1 MITATH
7 LKTETEA
14 SLKKRGYPVNPHL
27 PQIEELADLRIA
39 SSLDVRRRC
48 LILASV
54 CGRAYGAKYDLVV
67 PWIDDHGL
75 REFCT
80 QDEVEL
86 IDEKN
91 PSESQKAAFRPQPE
105 ALWEFAWVL
114 KMIPEVDHFKPC
126 SDKLVH
132 MFPKPGEDPS
142 GFLAATDMQDAVAL
156 YREADRLYRIHWAV
170 RDASLN
176 GRKAP
181 NGQGEYVSLYRLQA
195 INWTMQ
201 SGVPWDE
208 VDVST

>member
-1 MITATH
+1 MIAAKD
-7 LKTETEA
+7 LKAETEEF
-14 SLKKRGYPVNPHL
+14 LEKRGYPINPYL

-54 CGRAYGAKYDLVV
+54 CCRAYGGAYDLVV
-67 PWIDDHGL
+67 PWIDNYGL
-75 REFCT
+75 RDFCT
-80 QDEVEL
+80 EAEVEL
-86 IDEKN
+86 IEAAN
-91 PSESQKAAFRPQPE
+91 PSEAQRAPFYPQPE

-114 KMIPEVDHFKPC
+114 KMIPTADHFKPC

-142 GFLAATDMQDAVAL
+142 RFLAATEIQNAEAL

-170 RDASLN
+170 RDAALN
-176 GRKAP
+176 GRKTP
-181 NGQGEYVSLYRLQA
+181 NGQGEDVTLYRLQA
-195 INWTMQ
+195 INWTTQ
-201 SGVPWDE
+201 ADVGWDE

>member
-1 MITATH
+1 MITAKD
-7 LKTETEA
+7 LKAETEA
-14 SLKKRGYPVNPHL
+14 SLKNRNYPVNPHL

-54 CGRAYGAKYDLVV
+54 CGRAYGAQYGLVV
-67 PWIDDHGL
+67 PWIDNQGL

-80 QDEVEL
+80 EKELEL
-86 IDEKN
+86 IDAKK
-91 PSESQKAAFRPQPE
+91 PSEAQKAPFRPQPE

-114 KMIPEVDHFKPC
+114 KMIPTIDHFKSC

-132 MFPKPGEDPS
+132 MFPKPGQDPS
-142 GFLAATDMQDAVAL
+142 GFLAATDMQDPEAL
-156 YREADRLYRIHWAV
+156 YREADRLYRVHWAV
-170 RDASLN
+170 RDAALN
-176 GRKAP
+176 GRKSP
-181 NGQGEYVSLYRLQA
+181 NGQGEYLTLYRLQA

-201 SGVPWDE
+201 SDVPWDE

>member
-1 MITATH
+1 MITAKD
-7 LKTETEA
+7 LKAETEA
-14 SLKKRGYPVNPHL
+14 TLKKRGYPVNPHL
-27 PQIEELADLRIA
+27 PQIEELAQLRIA

-48 LILASV
+48 LVLASV

-67 PWIDDHGL
+67 PWIDNHGL

-80 QDEVEL
+80 EAEVEL
-86 IDEKN
+86 IDEKKPDEAQN
-91 PSESQKAAFRPQPE
+91 APFRPQPE

-114 KMIPEVDHFKPC
+114 KMIPALDHFKPC

-142 GFLAATDMQDAVAL
+142 AFLAATEIQDDEAL
-156 YREADRLYRIHWAV
+156 YCEADSLYRIHWAV
-170 RDASLN
+170 RDAALN
-176 GRKAP
+176 GRKSP
-181 NGQGEYVSLYRLQA
+181 NGQGEYVTLYRLQA

-201 SGVPWDE
+201 SDIPWDE

>member
-1 MITATH
+1 MLTAKD
-7 LKTETEA
+7 LKAETEA

-54 CGRAYGAKYDLVV
+54 CGRAYGAPYDLVV
-67 PWIDDHGL
+67 PWIDKHGL

-80 QDEVEL
+80 DAEGEL
-86 IDEKN
+86 IDTKT
-91 PSESQKAAFRPQPE
+91 PSEKQKVLFRPQPE

-114 KMIPEVDHFKPC
+114 KMIATVDHFKPC

-132 MFPKPGEDPS
+132 IFPKPGEDPS
-142 GFLAATDMQDAVAL
+142 QFLAETGMQDSEAL
-156 YREADRLYRIHWAV
+156 FREADRLYRLHWAV
-170 RDASLN
+170 RDAAMNARES
-176 GRKAP
+176 P
-181 NGQGEYVSLYRLQA
+181 NGQGEYVTFYRLQA

-201 SGVPWDE
+201 SEVGWDE
-208 VDVST
+208 GDLST

>member
-1 MITATH
+1 MITATD

-14 SLKKRGYPVNPHL
+14 FLKERGYPVNTHL
-27 PQIEELADLRIA
+27 PQIEEFADLRTA

-54 CGRAYGAKYDLVV
+54 CGRAYGAKYGLVV

-80 QDEVEL
+80 QDETEL
-86 IDEKN
+86 IDEKT
-91 PSESQKAAFRPQPE
+91 PSESQKAPFRPQPE

-114 KMIPEVDHFKPC
+114 KMSPAVDHFTPC
-126 SDKLVH
+126 SEKLVH

-142 GFLAATDMQDAVAL
+142 AFLGATDMQDEEAL
-156 YREADRLYRIHWAV
+156 YREADRLYRMHWAV
-170 RDASLN
+170 RDAALN
-176 GRKAP
+176 GRKSP
-181 NGQGEYVSLYRLQA
+181 NGQGEYVTLYRLQA

-201 SGVPWDE
+201 SDIPWDE